1 MADVL
6 PRLLS
11 FPRRSDTPHAVSDE
25 EYDEQIRSLVA
36 YLKEYLP
43 NKTDEDTAGILEQLD
58 PSVHSLSF
66 LLVFHFHVLAL
77 RSRTKRVIPE
87 DLHPGKYLWSKALL
101 FLKTFDPVQV
111 RYAGYEW
118 RQVVECVARAAEAVS
133 KPLLAIRP
141 IRDAMLRL
149 DPSGSSFT
157 SNHVLLSRICL
168 RARAYALALP
178 VIDKDICFFPSSAD
192 QAYLRRSQPVL
203 CGQHESSA
211 TFITYASGFSSKL
224 TYRDHLQYFLYSSMI
239 YMGLKQWDRA
249 LHFLSIVISTPSIN
263 SVSTIMV
270 EAYKKWVLVSL
281 LAKGAPIPL
290 PNITPPHAVK
300 LYRSLAR
307 PYDALAD
314 AFRTGDFDKLK
325 AEAEIGQSI
334 WHMDN
339 NTGLVLQVLCAFRRH
354 SVLKLGA
361 TFSAVTMADVSRRAS
376 LAARDPFET
385 ELFVLSLV
393 VSGKLN
399 ATLLDPRYASSSTLL
414 RFSTL
419 LPSSDAVLEKS
430 IREQLLVERQKLRAL
445 ANNVQGSDKRLELGK
460 EFVDYLRKSQK
471 RNDSTSKDGKAG
483 GRDLDFDEDMMSDL
497 R

>member
-11 FPRRSDTPHAVSDE
+11 FPRRSDTTHAVSDE
-25 EYDEQIRSLVA
+25 EYDEQARNFVA
-36 YLKEYLP
+36 YLKECLP
-43 NKTDEDTAGILEQLD
+43 NKTDEVSGGILEQLD

-77 RSRTKRVIPE
+77 RSRTNQVIPK
-87 DLHPGKYLWSKALL
+87 DLYPGNNLWSKALL
-101 FLKTFDPVQV
+101 FLKTFDPIQV

-118 RQVVECVARAAEAVS
+118 RKVVESVARAAEAVAK

-157 SNHVLLSRICL
+157 SNHVLLSRLCL

-178 VIDKDICFFPSSAD
+178 VIDKDICVFPASAD
-192 QAYLRRSQPVL
+192 QAYLRRSQPVM
-203 CGQHESSA
+203 CAQHESSA
-211 TFITYASGFSSKL
+211 TFITNTSGFSSKL

-249 LHFLSIVISTPSIN
+249 LHFLSIVISSPSIN
-263 SVSTIMV
+263 SVSAIMV
-270 EAYKKWVLVSL
+270 EAYKKWVL
-281 LAKGAPIPL
+281 PIPI
-290 PNITPPHAVK
+290 PTITPPHAVK

-314 AFRTGDFDKLK
+314 AFRTGNFDKLK

-334 WHMDN
+334 WHMASSY
-339 NTGLVLQVLCAFRRH
+339 LLQAFE
-354 SVLKLGA
+354 SFIF
-361 TFSAVTMADVSRRAS
+361 TF
-376 LAARDPFET
+376 
-385 ELFVLSLV
+385 LSL
-393 VSGKLN
+393 L
-399 ATLLDPRYASSSTLL
+399 YASNSTML
-414 RFSTL
+414 RFSSL

-430 IREQLLVERQKLRAL
+430 IRQRLLVEQQKLRVL
-445 ANNVQGSDKRLELGK
+445 ANNVQSSDMRLELGK
-460 EFVDYLRKSQK
+460 EYVDYLRKSQK
-471 RNDSTSKDGKAG
+471 RNDSTSKDGLGKAG